1 MKNYI
6 NFRVIE
12 NAKTKSNAVKKLE
25 CGDISEA
32 RTLSDEVIEITP
44 ELENLLSGYTK
55 KDRPA
60 EAPHL
65 AKLHSKQKLKCYS
78 LSK

>member
-25 CGDISEA
+25 CGDISETH
-32 RTLSDEVIEITP
+32 TLSDEVIEIIT
-44 ELENLLSGYTK
+44 EYILESNK
-55 KDRPA
+55 K
-60 EAPHL
+60 ENGNN
-65 AKLHSKQKLKCYS
+65 
-78 LSK
+78 